1 MSVSRR
7 QFIRAGTG
15 LAAAASLP
23 LVVGCAAPAAP
34 TPVASSVAPGA
45 FRARVGA
52 ATVIAVSDGA
62 ASSPLADG
70 FVRNASLAQVQQA
83 LREAG
88 LPDDRITTPFTAF
101 VVEHDGRRVLM
112 DAGNG
117 QFGAPTAGR
126 LLTNLRGAGLDPRS
140 IDTVLISH
148 FHGDHINGLRDR
160 DGALAFPNA
169 RLMVPAPEWDF
180 WTDDARRAA
189 APGAPR
195 GDAVRRVFGP
205 IAASVVRF
213 QPGGELVA
221 GIRSFA
227 AYGHTPGHTAFSI
240 ASRGQ
245 TFAYLGDLTSIA
257 ALFVRNPDWAVR
269 FDMDAEAARQSRHRL
284 LDAAITGN
292 WIVGGYHLPAP
303 GLGHIVR
310 RGAGYDFMPL
320 A

>member
-1 MSVSRR
+1 MTASRR
-7 QFIRAGTG
+7 QFIQTGLG
-15 LAAAASLP
+15 LAAAASIP
-23 LVVGCAAPAAP
+23 LVAGCAAPAAP

-45 FRARVGA
+45 FRTRVGA
-52 ATVIAVSDGA
+52 ATVTAVSDGA

-70 FVRNASLAQVQQA
+70 FVRNATLAQVQQA

-88 LPDDRITTPFTAF
+88 LPDDRITIPFTAF
-101 VVEHDGRRVLM
+101 VVEREGRRVLM

-126 LLTNLRGAGLDPRS
+126 LLANLQVAGIDPRS

-169 RLMVPAPEWDF
+169 RLLVPAPEWDF

-189 APGAPR
+189 APGAPG

-213 QPGGELVA
+213 QPAPEDGA
-221 GIRSFA
+221 GIRSIA
-227 AYGHTPGHTAFSI
+227 AHGHTPGHTAFSI

-245 TFAYLGDLTSIA
+245 TFAYLGDVANIA

-269 FDMDAEAARQSRHRL
+269 FDMDAEEARQTRRRL
-284 LDAAITGN
+284 LDTAVAGD

-303 GLGHIVR
+303 GLGRVVR
-310 RGAGYDFMPL
+310 RGNGYDFVPL

>member
-1 MSVSRR
+1 MPASRR
-7 QFIRAGTG
+7 QFIRAGLG
-15 LAAAASLP
+15 LAAATSMP
-23 LVVGCAAPAAP
+23 LVAGCAVPAAP

-45 FRARVGA
+45 FRTRVGA
-52 ATVIAVSDGA
+52 ATVTAVSDGA
-62 ASSPLADG
+62 ASAPLADG
-70 FVRNASLAQVQQA
+70 FVRNATLAQVQQA

-88 LPDDRITTPFTAF
+88 LPDDRLTIPFTAF

-117 QFGAPTAGR
+117 PFGAPTAGR
-126 LLTNLRGAGLDPRS
+126 LLANLRVAGLDPRS

-160 DGALAFPNA
+160 DGVLAFPNA

-180 WTDDARRAA
+180 WMDDARRAA
-189 APGAPR
+189 APGAPS

-205 IAASVVRF
+205 IAARVGRF
-213 QPGGELVA
+213 QPGGEPVA
-221 GIRSFA
+221 GIRSIA

-245 TFAYLGDLTSIA
+245 TFAYLGDLANIA

-269 FDMDAEAARQSRHRL
+269 FDMDAEAARQSRRRL
-284 LDAAITGN
+284 LGAAVAGD
-292 WIVGGYHLPAP
+292 WIVGGCHLPAP
-303 GLGHIVR
+303 GLGRIVR
-310 RGAGYDFMPL
+310 RGSGYDFVPI

>member
-1 MSVSRR
+1 MPASRR
-7 QFIRAGTG
+7 QFIRTGLG
-15 LAAAASLP
+15 LAAAVSMP
-23 LVVGCAAPAAP
+23 LVAGCAAPATPA
-34 TPVASSVAPGA
+34 PVASSVAPGA
-45 FRARVGA
+45 FRTRVGA
-52 ATVIAVSDGA
+52 ATVTAVSDGA
-62 ASSPLADG
+62 ANSPLADG
-70 FVRNASLAQVQQA
+70 FVRNATLAQVQQA

-88 LPDDRITTPFTAF
+88 LPDDRLTIPFTAF

-117 QFGAPTAGR
+117 QFGAPTSGR
-126 LLTNLRGAGLDPRS
+126 LLANLRVAGIDPRS

-189 APGAPR
+189 APGAPN

-221 GIRSFA
+221 GIRSID

-240 ASRGQ
+240 ASGRQ
-245 TFAYLGDLTSIA
+245 TFAYLGDLANVA

-269 FDMDAEAARQSRHRL
+269 FDMDADAARQSRRRL
-284 LDAAITGN
+284 LDAALAGD
-292 WIVGGYHLPAP
+292 WIVGGCHLPAP
-303 GLGHIVR
+303 GLGRIVR
-310 RGAGYDFMPL
+310 RGSGYDFVPL

>member
-1 MSVSRR
+1 MASSRR
-7 QFIRAGTG
+7 QFIRTGLG
-15 LAAAASLP
+15 LAAAAALP
-23 LVVGCAAPAAP
+23 MGAGCAALRSPA
-34 TPVASSVAPGA
+34 PVASSVAPGA
-45 FRARVGA
+45 FRARIGA
-52 ATVIAVSDGA
+52 ATVTAVSDGT
-62 ASSPLADG
+62 ASSPLAEG
-70 FVRNASLAQVQQA
+70 FVRNATLPQVQQA
-83 LREAG
+83 LRDAG
-88 LPDDRITTPFTAF
+88 LPTDRLTIPFTAF

-126 LLTNLRGAGLDPRS
+126 LLANLGAAGIDPRS

-160 DGALAFPNA
+160 DGALAFPAA

-189 APGAPR
+189 APGAPG
-195 GDAVRRVFGP
+195 GDAVRRVFAP
-205 IAASVVRF
+205 IADSVVRF

-221 GIRSFA
+221 GIRSIA

-240 ASRGQ
+240 TSQEQ
-245 TFAYLGDLTSIA
+245 TFAYLGDLTNIA

-269 FDMDAEAARQSRHRL
+269 FDMDAEAARQTRRRL
-284 LDAAITGN
+284 LEAAAAGD

-303 GLGHIVR
+303 GLGRIVR
-310 RGAGYDFMPL
+310 RGSGYDFLPL
-320 A
+320 S

>member
-1 MSVSRR
+1 MPASRR
-7 QFIRAGTG
+7 QFIRTGLG
-15 LAAAASLP
+15 LAAATSMP
-23 LVVGCAAPAAP
+23 LVAGCAAPAAP
-34 TPVASSVAPGA
+34 TPVASSVAPDA
-45 FRARVGA
+45 FRARVGT
-52 ATVIAVSDGA
+52 ATIIAVSDGA

-70 FVRNASLAQVQQA
+70 FVGNATLAQVQQA

-88 LPDDRITTPFTAF
+88 LPDDRLTIPFTAF
-101 VVEHDGRRVLM
+101 VVEHDSRRVLM

-117 QFGAPTAGR
+117 PFEAPLAGR
-126 LLTNLRGAGLDPRS
+126 LLANLRVAGIDPRS

-180 WTDDARRAA
+180 WMDDARRAA
-189 APGAPR
+189 APGAPS

-205 IAASVVRF
+205 IAARVVRF
-213 QPGGELVA
+213 QPGSELVA
-221 GIRSFA
+221 GIRSLA

-245 TFAYLGDLTSIA
+245 TFAYLGDLASIA
-257 ALFVRNPDWAVR
+257 ALFVRNPDWTVR
-269 FDMDAEAARQSRHRL
+269 CDMDAEAARQSRLRL
-284 LDAAITGN
+284 LDAAVVGD
-292 WIVGGYHLPAP
+292 WIVGGCHLPGR
-303 GLGHIVR
+303 GLGRIVR
-310 RGAGYDFMPL
+310 RGSGYDFVPL

>member
-1 MSVSRR
+1 MPASRR
-7 QFIRAGTG
+7 KFIRTGLG
-15 LAAAASLP
+15 LAASASLP
-23 LVVGCAAPAAP
+23 LVAGCAAPAAR
-34 TPVASSVAPGA
+34 TPVTSSIAPGA
-45 FRARVGA
+45 FRTRVGA
-52 ATVIAVSDGA
+52 ATVTAVSDGS
-62 ASSPLADG
+62 ASVPLADG
-70 FVRNASLAQVQQA
+70 FVRNATLPQVQQA

-88 LPDDRITTPFTAF
+88 LPTDQITIPFTAF

-117 QFGAPTAGR
+117 QFGAPTAGQ
-126 LLTNLRGAGLDPRS
+126 LPANLRIAGIDPRS

-169 RLMVPAPEWDF
+169 QLIAPAPEWDF

-189 APGAPR
+189 APGAPG

-221 GIRSFA
+221 GIRSIP

-257 ALFVRNPDWAVR
+257 ALSVRHPDWAVR
-269 FDMDAEAARQSRHRL
+269 FDMDAEAARQSRRRL
-284 LDAAITGN
+284 LDAAVAGD

-303 GLGHIVR
+303 GLGRIVR
-310 RGAGYDFMPL
+310 SGSGYDFVPL